1 MKFNLLKTKSLPLLK
16 VENIKWIHDPISAEE
31 AIELVG
37 SMLVNTG
44 YVRKEYVASMHV
56 RNQELSVYIGNSLA
70 IPHGTN
76 EGKQYIVQSGISV
89 ALLKHGIEWGGEKA
103 HVIIGIAGK
112 NQEHMSILANL
123 STIFADMENVKALL
137 EMENIN
143 TIHRFIT
150 TGERT

>member
-37 SMLVNTG
+37 FMLVNTG